1 MKEVNVEPTSEEL
14 REIYRK
20 LISAKS
26 TNENMAKIK
35 AIVAQLKRRGE
46 KVQISYEV
54 KGQPGK
60 PVGFK
65 LNSQTR
71 KDTQ

>member
-46 KVQISYEV
+46 KV
-54 KGQPGK
+54 
-60 PVGFK
+60 
-65 LNSQTR
+65 
-71 KDTQ
+71 